1 MTLSRAGRSRGINGA
16 TSAGSFTKRH
26 ILSMT
31 RAAFLFSA
39 EERPLKALP
48 SSGAIS
54 AKVGEST
61 VIIDYGLEMSIL
73 ITCYLQNE

>member
-1 MTLSRAGRSRGINGA
+1 MKGA

-26 ILSMT
+26 ILSIT
-31 RAAFLFSA
+31 RAAFLLSA

-54 AKVGEST
+54 ARVGEST
-61 VIIDYGLEMSIL
+61 VIMDYG
-73 ITCYLQNE
+73 